1 MMRQHFL
8 QPRREVGRH
17 LGRVAVAERRR
28 HEEAQPGNLA
38 HIKPEKIERGAL
50 MHFYST
56 LKMMS

>member
-1 MMRQHFL
+1 MRQHFL

-38 HIKPEKIERGAL
+38 HIKPEKIECGAL

-56 LKMMS
+56 